1 MKKCRLIASLILVL
15 LLTNCK
21 SAAVK
26 SIQYSDQNNNRYSIT
41 SSSLKYDPI
50 TPNESSSGVYSGGDP
65 VQVVLSR
72 EDYNNILN
80 LAERIMETSEGKDVK
95 REMLTSVLVISEE
108 GKTRQAILKRSDERS
123 ELEDLLQKL
132 KQ

>member
-1 MKKCRLIASLILVL
+1 MKKCRLITSLILVL

-41 SSSLKYDPI
+41 SSSFKYDPI

-123 ELEDLLQKL
+123 ELEDLLQEL